1 MSLPEAELCYF
12 AFHINGKKKINADHE
27 SLSEDL
33 PQDAVIFYNLF
44 LRNILK
50 LSKIDLFEDKDLRAN
65 LLTHIVP
72 FLHRLDNNMQV
83 TQSNLSSIRDEFP
96 FANELAVC
104 GLSFIPRKY
113 GIAVSE
119 EEIMYFTLHIALALE
134 RGPEARVKVNIAV
147 ISNDIS
153 SLFKLIAYRLN
164 KTLADFINLIKLFDA
179 KSLDAEEL
187 KKFDVILNATEVN
200 LRFDKPTL
208 KIQPSLSEND
218 LHILR
223 LMLNNL
229 NEKFHLDKLIRPEL
243 YLEISASSR
252 QEALMKQIEHIQ
264 KSLPLPAD
272 FYDSVA
278 ARERM
283 GTTEYN
289 NKIAIPHPLNPEQ
302 LPNFISICKL
312 KKPVTWNAKPV
323 QIIFLVCI
331 NENQALTRIFF
342 DKISK
347 IIQNSHLA
355 FELLETRNYDE
366 FMAKF
371 SQF

>member
-1 MSLPEAELCYF
+1 M
-12 AFHINGKKKINADHE
+12 
-27 SLSEDL
+27 
-33 PQDAVIFYNLF
+33 
-44 LRNILK
+44 
-50 LSKIDLFEDKDLRAN
+50 
-65 LLTHIVP
+65 
-72 FLHRLDNNMQV
+72 
-83 TQSNLSSIRDEFP
+83 
-96 FANELAVC
+96 
-104 GLSFIPRKY
+104 
-113 GIAVSE
+113 
-119 EEIMYFTLHIALALE
+119 
-134 RGPEARVKVNIAV
+134 KVNIAV

-252 QEALMKQIEHIQ
+252 QEALMKQIEHIR

-289 NKIAIPHPLNPEQ
+289 NKIAIPDVYKRQAQHRQRQIRTPAQNRIRYAQPGLCRMKQAVQSIHAQLTADQHRQAEGVHCLPEE
-302 LPNFISICKL
+302 KD
-312 KKPVTWNAKPV
+312 
-323 QIIFLVCI
+323 
-331 NENQALTRIFF
+331 EQASGQTDSGDQTAGQRHRAVNREAG
-342 DKISK
+342 D
-347 IIQNSHLA
+347 Q
-355 FELLETRNYDE
+355 R
-366 FMAKF
+366 
-371 SQF
+371 